1 MAKINY
7 SAKNRQLRKEI
18 EIKIQNKILRKGVK
32 SDFKSDNVLKVKENQ
47 FNLDGGRY
55 LVEVG
60 YNELIDSNGY
70 NYAFDV
76 LGTEEFC
83 QLADEIL

>member
-32 SDFKSDNVLKVKENQ
+32 SVFKSDNVLKVKENQ
-47 FNLDGGRY
+47 FNLDG
-55 LVEVG
+55 V
-60 YNELIDSNGY
+60 S
-70 NYAFDV
+70 
-76 LGTEEFC
+76 
-83 QLADEIL
+83 